1 MAENIVHIAFENLKK
16 QTGIKGFFTTDN
28 NNASDFKLVLEFKTG
43 KELFDVMVKQEI
55 RFHQLENIIH
65 WANAYKNP
73 MLIANT
79 IFPRIKEELRKY
91 GIAYMDTAGNIFV
104 QTNKNHIWIEGNK
117 KEKVETEKAN
127 RAFTATGLKAVCLFL
142 IDAILLNQPQR
153 IIAQEAKI
161 ALGNINYIIKGLKE
175 YGFLIEKGKNQFQLI
190 NKKELLEKWLDNF
203 EEKLKPALHIGNFK
217 FTNIEEERNWKH
229 LELLNKQTFWG
240 GEPAGAIITN
250 YLVPEIFT
258 LYTEETRNNLI
269 KNYRLVPDPLGKIK
283 VYKKFWKNQAAFND
297 TVVHPL
303 LAYTDLMNTG
313 NSRCVEI
320 AKIIY
325 DKYINAKL

>member
-1 MAENIVHIAFENLKK
+1 MHIALDKLQK
-16 QTGIKGFFTTDN
+16 QTGIEGIFTASNKKGMDGEV
-28 NNASDFKLVLEFKTG
+28 DLIFKTG
-43 KELFDVMVKQEI
+43 KEHFITEVKQEI
-55 RFHQLENIIH
+55 RNRQLDKIIH
-65 WANAYKNP
+65 WAAINKNYL
-73 MLIANT
+73 LIADI
-79 IFPRIKEELRKY
+79 IFPKIKEELRKH
-91 GIAYMDTAGNIFV
+91 GIAYLDTAGNIFV

-117 KEKVETEKAN
+117 REKAEAEKAN
-127 RAFTATGLKAVCLFL
+127 RAFTATGLKAVYLFL
-142 IDAILLNQPQR
+142 IDENLLTQPQR
-153 IIAQEAKI
+153 TIAKEARI

-190 NKKELLEKWLDNF
+190 NKKELLEKWLDDF

-217 FTNIEEERNWKH
+217 YTNIEEERNWKH

-269 KNYRLVPDPLGKIK
+269 KNYHLVPDPIGKIK
-283 VYKKFWKNQAAFND
+283 VYKKFWKDQATFND

-313 NSRCVEI
+313 NSRCIET

-325 DKYINAKL
+325 DKYINANL